1 MIKAVISDFGGVLT
15 TSIEQAIVRYFESSK
30 IPLEDLGHA
39 LGAASAQQGANVL
52 FEMECG
58 RLSEA
63 DFLTAL
69 GGALAARL
77 GRPVD
82 LSRFPEELFAG
93 MAPNEQLI
101 AYMRTLRARDY
112 RMAICTNNVREW
124 SARWQAMLPMAEI
137 FEVVVDSS
145 AVGARKPDPEIYQ
158 AVLRELGVDAAE
170 ALFIDDLEINC
181 AAARQFGMRAVW
193 FQDTEQ
199 AMAEI
204 EAALDGHP

>member
-15 TSIEQAIVRYFESSK
+15 TSIERAIIRYYERSEIS
-30 IPLEDLGHA
+30 LEDLGHA
-39 LGAASAQQGANVL
+39 LGVATVQRGANVL

-63 DFLTAL
+63 EFLAVIGDAL
-69 GGALAARL
+69 TARL

-82 LSRFPEELFAG
+82 LSRFPEEMFAE

-101 AYMRTLRARDY
+101 AYMRTLRERGY

-124 SARWQAMLPMAEI
+124 SARWQAMLPVAEI

-145 AVGARKPDPEIYQ
+145 AIGARKPDPRIYE
-158 AVLRELGVDAAE
+158 AVLGELAVDAAE
-170 ALFIDDLEINC
+170 ALFIDDLRVNC
-181 AAARQFGMRAVW
+181 AAAQQLGMRAVW
-193 FQDTEQ
+193 FHHTEQ
-199 AMAEI
+199 ATAEI
-204 EAALDGHP
+204 EAALDGHV